1 MVCQEGEWDV
11 HDLGL
16 PSQYPVNWK
25 QGFTVE
31 SYPIKLRK
39 VVVVVH
45 LKLTSFEFFVGFEV
59 GVISTQR
66 EEIVYW

>member
-16 PSQYPVNWK
+16 PSRYLVNWK

-31 SYPIKLRK
+31 SCPLKLRE
-39 VVVVVH
+39 VVVVY
-45 LKLTSFEFFVGFEV
+45 LKLTSFEFFVGSKV

-66 EEIVYW
+66 EEIVHR

>member
-1 MVCQEGEWDV
+1 MVYQEGEWDV

-16 PSQYPVNWK
+16 PNRYLVNWK

-31 SYPIKLRK
+31 SCPPKLSK
-39 VVVVVH
+39 VVVVY
-45 LKLTSFEFFVGFEV
+45 LKLTSFEFFVGSEV

-66 EEIVYW
+66 EEIVHR